1 MVNTQ
6 IKSPYL
12 KLNFKYGLYIQ
23 IVGSAPAFAHG
34 AIDPIEELSKI
45 AVSYDLPLHVDA
57 CLGGFLIAFMKD
69 AGFKLPKFDFSLKG
83 VTSISCDTHKYGYTP
98 KGSSVI
104 MYKNTSYRKFQFFS
118 AVEWPGGIYVSPT
131 FAGSRAGSLIAMTW
145 STLMTI
151 GLEGY
156 VKITR
161 DIINTT
167 KYITN
172 E

>member
-1 MVNTQ
+1 
-6 IKSPYL
+6 
-12 KLNFKYGLYIQ
+12 
-23 IVGSAPAFAHG
+23 
-34 AIDPIEELSKI
+34 
-45 AVSYDLPLHVDA
+45 
-57 CLGGFLIAFMKD
+57 MKD

-104 MYKNTSYRKFQFFS
+104 MYKNTSFRKFQFFS

-167 KYITN
+167 QYITN